1 MQLGALSEYTGYR
14 KMVQFRNFIV
24 HRYDRVDVAILA
36 EMVNQFLGDFDKFR
50 TEILLYVQR

>member
-1 MQLGALSEYTGYR
+1 
-14 KMVQFRNFIV
+14 MVQFRNFIV

-36 EMVNQFLGDFDKFR
+36 EMVNQFLDDFDKFR